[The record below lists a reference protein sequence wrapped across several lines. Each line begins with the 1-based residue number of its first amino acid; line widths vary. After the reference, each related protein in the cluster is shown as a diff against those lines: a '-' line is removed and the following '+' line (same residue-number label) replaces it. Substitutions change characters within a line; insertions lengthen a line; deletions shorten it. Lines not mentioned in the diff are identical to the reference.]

1 MRIHIANAGKL
12 LKIWRDISAWIL
24 GSDLVGVLAVVDEF
38 LEEGLMIIDVSETF
52 DDAPIILHYDFW
64 KKKLTDGNPFYVLV
78 DLLVT
83 ICSCKRHQEAIPRS
97 QQDN

>member
-1 MRIHIANAGKL
+1 MDSRISNHTL
-12 LKIWRDISAWIL
+12 LRELLNLSPLYGNFSEEAL
-24 GSDLVGVLAVVDEF
+24 TEVVDEF